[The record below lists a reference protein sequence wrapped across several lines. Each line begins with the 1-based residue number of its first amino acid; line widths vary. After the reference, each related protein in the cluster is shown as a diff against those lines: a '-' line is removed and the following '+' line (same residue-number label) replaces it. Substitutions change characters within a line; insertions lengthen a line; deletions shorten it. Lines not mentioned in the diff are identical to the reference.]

1 MYLIKKNMKKLF
13 AILSFVAISGT
24 VLAQSATP
32 AADNQKKGEFK
43 FEKEIH
49 DFGSI
54 SEGEMAT
61 YEFTFTNTGKEPLI
75 ISNVAASC
83 GCTTPSWTR
92 EPVKPGEKGSIKA
105 VYNSANRPGPFTKQ
119 VTITSNGKTPTKVL
133 TIKGVVDRQ
142 PSGVPEIKNSG
153 VSPVTKP

>member
-1 MYLIKKNMKKLF
+1 MKKLF
-13 AILSFVAISGT
+13 AILSFVAISGA
-24 VLAQSATP
+24 VLAQAP
-32 AADNQKKGEFK
+32 AAVDKNKAEFK
-43 FEKEIH
+43 FTKEIH
-49 DFGSI
+49 DFGTVV
-54 SEGEMAT
+54 EGEMAT

-119 VTITSNGKTPTKVL
+119 VTITSNASTATKVL
-133 TIKGVVDRQ
+133 TIKGVVERQ
-142 PSGVPEIKNSG
+142 PSGVPENKNSSA
-153 VSPVTKP
+153 SPVTKP